1 MTMTAVDT
9 GIQGAKRQSFH
20 KASPR
25 GVLMALI
32 NENPRAPESTLL
44 RLFGQKIK
52 EDAESGDD
60 YLSPIIEYWFAH
72 NYPSLMKGTRTPAAK
87 RAAKQ
92 AARVKDVEIAEKV
105 TARIRQEAQI
115 ILLDMVLPNGKA
127 LRDCTGRDCS
137 KLGGK
142 VGAWLTKIAGKVKP
156 GEVVGDVLDEAQ
168 VRKLYG
174 R

>member
-25 GVLMALI
+25 GVLMRLI
-32 NENPRAPESTLL
+32 NENPRADEHALL
-44 RLFGQKIK
+44 RLFGEKIK

-72 NYPSLMKGTRTPAAK
+72 NYRSLVNEKAAPSKRLAT

-92 AARVKDVEIAEKV
+92 AKVAEIKEKV
-105 TARIRQEAQI
+105 TARIRQEALF
-115 ILLDMVLPNGKA
+115 LLDTTLPNGKA
-127 LRDCTGRDCS
+127 LRDSTFGECAKIGGALS
-137 KLGGK
+137 KIASKGKPGQIVGK
-142 VGAWLTKIAGKVKP
+142 VLS
-156 GEVVGDVLDEAQ
+156 DAQ
-168 VRKLYG
+168 LRKLQG